1 MGFKVAKA
9 NAEKVDVERVPD
21 ELRLEPIRGLKLLK
35 KSLWRI

>member
-1 MGFKVAKA
+1 MEFKVAKE

-21 ELRLEPIRGLKLLK
+21 EPRLEPIRGLRLLR